1 MKYEFLDKIND
12 PSDLRI
18 LSINELDNV
27 SEELRHYLID
37 TVSQCGGHFGAS
49 LGAVELTVAL
59 HYSFNTPEDKIIW
72 DVGHQCYGHKVLT
85 GRRDELNTIRKKNG
99 LHPFPSIEESEYDVF
114 GVGHSSTSI
123 SAAIGMAIASSY
135 KKENKKI
142 VAVIGDGGLSAGM
155 AFEALNHMGS
165 IDEDVLVILNDNE
178 MSISPNVGAMT
189 NYLTKIISSKAYSTV
204 KESSKNI
211 LKKVPPSGMFLTK
224 TEKHIKGLLA
234 PGMLFEEMGI
244 NYYGPIDG
252 HDTHFL
258 VKTLKNLKKIPGPK
272 LLHVITKK
280 GKGYLPAESDPV
292 KYHAVP
298 VFDRNKGVEKTVN
311 QKITYT
317 KVFDNWICSMAKKDP
332 RIFAITP
339 AMREGSGLVNF
350 SKKFPDRYID
360 VGIAE
365 QHSVTLAAGLACEGQ
380 KPIVCIY
387 STFLQRAYDQLIH
400 DVALQ
405 NLDVLFAV
413 DRSGFVGADGGT
425 HNGSYDLSYLRCIP
439 NMLIMAPSNEEECKN
454 MLYTGYLHN
463 GPAVVRYPR
472 GEGLGKK
479 TNEKLENYE
488 IGVSKKIRV
497 AENIAILCF
506 GSVLDI
512 CLSVADELNTSL
524 FDMRFIKPIDRKIIL
539 EAAEKH
545 SLIVTVEDNSVMGGA
560 GSAVNEVLAED
571 NSNVKIINIGT
582 PDIFFHHATREEQL
596 EQSGISKKDILKKIK
611 KCIENN
617 NLYDLNHSSNI
628 KNV

>member
-488 IGVSKKIRV
+488 IGISKEIRV

>member
-1 MKYEFLDKIND
+1 MKYEFLNKINS

-18 LSINELDNV
+18 LSINDLDNV

-49 LGAVELTVAL
+49 LGAIELTVAL
-59 HYSFNTPEDKIIW
+59 HFSFNTPDDKLIW

-85 GRRDELNTIRKKNG
+85 GRRDKLHTIRQKNG
-99 LHPFPSIEESEYDVF
+99 LHPFPSKDESEYDVF

-123 SAAIGMAIASSY
+123 SAAIGMAIASSH
-135 KKENKKI
+135 KQENKKV
-142 VAVIGDGGLSAGM
+142 VAIIGDGGLSAGM
-155 AFEALNHMGS
+155 AFEALNHMGTLDKD
-165 IDEDVLVILNDNE
+165 ILVILNDNE

-204 KESSKNI
+204 KEGSKNF
-211 LKKVPPSGMFLTK
+211 LKKVPPSGLFLTK

-234 PGMLFEEMGI
+234 PGMFFEEMGI
-244 NYYGPIDG
+244 NYYGPING
-252 HDTHFL
+252 HDTRFL

-298 VFDRNKGVEKTVN
+298 IFDREKGVESKKN

-317 KVFDNWICSMAKKDP
+317 KVFDNWLCDIAEKDP

-350 SKKFPDRYID
+350 SQKFPDRYID

-405 NLDVLFAV
+405 KLDVLFAV
-413 DRSGFVGADGGT
+413 DRAGFVGADGGT
-425 HNGSYDLSYLRCIP
+425 HIGAYDLSYLRCIP

-472 GEGLGKK
+472 GEGLGTKI
-479 TNEKLENYE
+479 EKDFKNYD
-488 IGVSKKIRV
+488 IGISNKIRSG
-497 AENIAILCF
+497 EKIIILCF

-512 CLSVADELNTSL
+512 CLSVAEELNCSL
-524 FDMRFIKPIDRKIIL
+524 IDMRFIKPIDKKAIL
-539 EAAEKH
+539 DAAQTNI
-545 SLIVTVEDNSVMGGA
+545 LIVTVEDNSVMGGA
-560 GSAVNEVLAED
+560 GSAVNEVLNENYA
-571 NSNVKIINIGT
+571 NNIKIINIGAQ
-582 PDIFFHHATREEQL
+582 DQFFNHATREQQL
-596 EQSGISKKDILKKIK
+596 YESGISKENIISEIK
-611 KCIENN
+611 NCIDNN
-617 NLYDLNHSSNI
+617 NLYDINHSSNI
-628 KNV
+628 DL

>member
-72 DVGHQCYGHKVLT
+72 DVGHQCYGHKELT

-488 IGVSKKIRV
+488 IGISKEIRV

-582 PDIFFHHATREEQL
+582 PDIFFNHATREEQL

>member
-18 LSINELDNV
+18 LSIKDLDNV
-27 SEELRHYLID
+27 SEELRHFLIE

-85 GRRDELNTIRKKNG
+85 GRRDQLSTIRKKNG
-99 LHPFPSIEESEYDVF
+99 LHPFPSMEESEYDVF

-135 KKENKKI
+135 KQEDKKI

-298 VFDRNKGVEKTVN
+298 VFDRNKGVEKSVN

-317 KVFDNWICSMAKKDP
+317 KVFDNWICNMAEKDP

-339 AMREGSGLVNF
+339 AMREGSGLFNF
-350 SKKFPDRYID
+350 SQKFPERYID

-425 HNGSYDLSYLRCIP
+425 HNGVYDLSYLRCIP
-439 NMLIMAPSNEEECKN
+439 NMLIMAPSDEKECNN

-472 GEGLGKK
+472 GEGSG
-479 TNEKLENYE
+479 EKFIAESESYK
-488 IGVSKKIRV
+488 IGIAKKIRSS
-497 AENIAILCF
+497 ENIVILCF

-512 CLSVADELNTSL
+512 CTNVAEELNTSL
-524 FDMRFIKPIDRKIIL
+524 FDMRFIKPIDEKVIL
-539 EAAEKH
+539 ESAEKY
-545 SLIVTVEDNSVMGGA
+545 SLIVTVEDNSIMGGA
-560 GSAVNEVLAED
+560 GSAVNEILAGN
-571 NSNVKIINIGT
+571 NSSVKIINIGT
-582 PDIFFHHATREEQL
+582 PDKFFQHATREEQL
-596 EQSGISKKDILKKIK
+596 AQSGISKEDIIEKIK

-617 NLYDLNHSSNI
+617 NLYDLNLSSNI
-628 KNV
+628 KK